1 MALIDKITDIR
12 NFDYKKVRK
21 TNTTENGTFKTNQRN
36 NSEKNTS
43 FDEGRV
49 QQQYTKLSPDE
60 DQFLKKEPGDR
71 YRGTKL
77 DDGLYRGGAALN
89 VERNVEDVE
98 RIGKFLTTPKGLLFT
113 GKQVILQKQ
122 NASEHTKGYKIIS
135 PITNRPPFTR
145 DERHKAGG
153 LFSSPFSEAPKYEDK
168 DILKKNAGKIGHM
181 NTPSYDYNA
190 VNQVVLAGPNSKT
203 PSKRMSVRTSPKEAV
218 RSILNIPYMS
228 RSDYDKLQIPK
239 DFIDFKIYDP
249 INKTY
254 IVFPAYLTDIT
265 DNSSAEY
272 NPTRYIGRPDQV
284 FVYSGYTR
292 NISFGFRVCALT
304 KDDMPIL
311 WQKVDK
317 IKALTLPT
325 FSKQVIQ
332 NDDELRPIAP
342 FVQLTI
348 GNLFRNQPGYFGSV
362 NVTIPQT
369 TTWETEDG
377 HQLPH
382 LCDISVEF
390 TYVGKKL
397 PSTNF
402 TNQYD
407 RGTRNS
413 DGTDLDLSK
422 IKSGNRKL
430 ELPKL
435 IKTDLTTADTVD
447 VPRHYEIIGGSAAIG
462 QEPIQ
467 GSGVVGGRGPT
478 SRFNY

>member
-1 MALIDKITDIR
+1 MALIDKTTDITS
-12 NFDYKKVRK
+12 FDYKKVRG

-36 NSEKNTS
+36 NTDKKTNFNNTKV
-43 FDEGRV
+43 E
-49 QQQYTKLSPDE
+49 QQYSKLSPD
-60 DQFLKKEPGDR
+60 DGQLIKKDIGDK
-71 YRGTKL
+71 YRSTKL
-77 DDGLYRGGAALN
+77 DDGFYRGGAVLN

-153 LFSSPFSEAPKYEDK
+153 LFSSPFSDAPRYEDEE
-168 DILKKNAGKIGHM
+168 ILKKNAGKRGHM

-190 VNQVVLAGPNSKT
+190 VNQVVLGGSNSKT
-203 PSKRMSVRTSPKEAV
+203 PSKRMAVRTSPKEAE

-228 RSDYDKLQIPK
+228 RSDYDKLQVPK

-284 FVYSGYTR
+284 FVYSGYSR
-292 NISFGFRVCALT
+292 NISFGFRVCSLT

-317 IKALTLPT
+317 IKALTLPG

-332 NDDELRPIAP
+332 NDNEFRPIAP
-342 FVQLTI
+342 FVELTI
-348 GNLFRNQPGYFGSV
+348 GNLFKSQPGYFGSV

-390 TYVGKKL
+390 TYVGKQL
-397 PSTNF
+397 PQNSANAT
-402 TNQYD
+402 QYD

-413 DGTDLDLSK
+413 DGTDFDLSK
-422 IKSGNRKL
+422 VKSANRKL
-430 ELPKL
+430 EIPKL
-435 IKTDLTTADTVD
+435 IQTDLTTADTVD
-447 VPRHYEIIGGSAAIG
+447 VPRHYDIIGKDPRQDGGIA
-462 QEPIQ
+462 
-467 GSGVVGGRGPT
+467 GGRGPT
-478 SRFNY
+478 SRFDY

>member
-1 MALIDKITDIR
+1 MALIDKTTDITS
-12 NFDYKKVRK
+12 FDYKKVRK
-21 TNTTENGTFKTNQRN
+21 TNTTENGTFKTNQKN
-36 NSEKNTS
+36 NTDKKTNFNNTKV
-43 FDEGRV
+43 E
-49 QQQYTKLSPDE
+49 QQYSKLSPD
-60 DQFLKKEPGDR
+60 DGQLIKKDIGDK
-71 YRGTKL
+71 YRSTKL

-98 RIGKFLTTPKGLLFT
+98 RIGKFLTTPKGALFT
-113 GKQVILQKQ
+113 IKQVLLQKQ
-122 NASEHTKGYKIIS
+122 NASEHTKGYKVIS

-153 LFSSPFSEAPKYEDK
+153 LFSSPFSDAPRYEDEE
-168 DILKKNAGKIGHM
+168 ILKKNVLRGK
-181 NTPSYDYNA
+181 NNNNA
-190 VNQVVLAGPNSKT
+190 VNQITLGGRDSKT
-203 PSKRMSVRTSPKEAV
+203 PSKRVAISFGKSAN
-218 RSILNIPYMS
+218 RSALNIPYML
-228 RSDYDKLQIPK
+228 RSDYDKLENPK

-292 NISFGFRVCALT
+292 NISFGFRVCSLT

-317 IKALTLPT
+317 IKALTLPG

-332 NDDELRPIAP
+332 NDDEFRPIAP
-342 FVQLTI
+342 FVELTI
-348 GNLFRNQPGYFGSV
+348 GNLFKSQPGYFSSV

-390 TYVGKKL
+390 TYVGKQL
-397 PSTNF
+397 PRNSANAT
-402 TNQYD
+402 QYD
-407 RGTRNS
+407 RSTQNS
-413 DGTDLDLSK
+413 DGTDFDLSK
-422 IKSGNRKL
+422 IKSAKKKL

-447 VPRHYEIIGGSAAIG
+447 IPRHFDIIGKDPRQDSSIA
-462 QEPIQ
+462 
-467 GSGVVGGRGPT
+467 GGRGPT
-478 SRFNY
+478 SRFDY

>member
-1 MALIDKITDIR
+1 MALIDKTTDITS
-12 NFDYKKVRK
+12 FDYKKVRK
-21 TNTTENGTFKTNQRN
+21 TNTTENGTFKTNQKN
-36 NSEKNTS
+36 NTDKKTNFNNTKV
-43 FDEGRV
+43 E
-49 QQQYTKLSPDE
+49 QQYSKLSPD
-60 DQFLKKEPGDR
+60 DGQLIKKDIGDK
-71 YRGTKL
+71 YRSTKL

-98 RIGKFLTTPKGLLFT
+98 RIGKFLTTPKGALFT
-113 GKQVILQKQ
+113 IKQVLLQKQ
-122 NASEHTKGYKIIS
+122 NASEHTKGYKVIS

-153 LFSSPFSEAPKYEDK
+153 LFSSPFSDAPRYEDEE
-168 DILKKNAGKIGHM
+168 ILKKNVLRGK
-181 NTPSYDYNA
+181 NNNNA
-190 VNQVVLAGPNSKT
+190 VNQITLGGRDSKT
-203 PSKRMSVRTSPKEAV
+203 PSKRVAISFGKSAN
-218 RSILNIPYMS
+218 RSALNIPYML
-228 RSDYDKLQIPK
+228 RSDYDKLENPK

-292 NISFGFRVCALT
+292 NISFGFRVCSLT

-317 IKALTLPT
+317 IKALTLPG

-332 NDDELRPIAP
+332 NDDEFRPIAP
-342 FVQLTI
+342 FVELTI
-348 GNLFRNQPGYFGSV
+348 GNLFKSQPGYFSSV

-390 TYVGKKL
+390 TYVGKQL
-397 PSTNF
+397 PRNSANAT
-402 TNQYD
+402 QYD
-407 RGTRNS
+407 RSTQNS
-413 DGTDLDLSK
+413 DGTDFDLSK
-422 IKSGNRKL
+422 IKSANRKL
-430 ELPKL
+430 EIPKL
-435 IKTDLTTADTVD
+435 IQTDLTTADTVD
-447 VPRHYEIIGGSAAIG
+447 VPRHFDIIGKDPR
-462 QEPIQ
+462 QD
-467 GSGVVGGRGPT
+467 SGIAGGRGKPT
-478 SRFNY
+478 SRFDY

>member
-21 TNTTENGTFKTNQRN
+21 PNTTENGTFKTNQRN
-36 NSEKNTS
+36 NTDKKTNFNNTKI
-43 FDEGRV
+43 E
-49 QQQYTKLSPDE
+49 QQYSKLSPD
-60 DQFLKKEPGDR
+60 DGQLIKKDIGDK
-71 YRGTKL
+71 YRSTKL

-122 NASEHTKGYKIIS
+122 NKSEHTKGYKIIS

-153 LFSSPFSEAPKYEDK
+153 LFSSPFSEAPRYEDE
-168 DILKKNAGKIGHM
+168 DILKKNVLRGK
-181 NTPSYDYNA
+181 NNNNA
-190 VNQVVLAGPNSKT
+190 VNQITLGGPNSPT
-203 PSKRMSVRTSPKEAV
+203 PSKRVAISFGKSAN
-218 RSILNIPYMS
+218 RSALNIPYMS
-228 RSDYDKLQIPK
+228 KSEYDKLKNPK

-254 IVFPAYLTDIT
+254 IIFPAYLTDIT

-284 FVYSGYTR
+284 FVYSGYSR
-292 NISFGFRVCALT
+292 NISFGFRVCSLT

-317 IKALTLPT
+317 IKALTLPG

-332 NDDELRPIAP
+332 NDDEFRPIAP
-342 FVQLTI
+342 FVELTI
-348 GNLFRNQPGYFGSV
+348 GNLFKSQPGYFGSV

-390 TYVGKKL
+390 TYVGKQL
-397 PSTNF
+397 PQNSANAT
-402 TNQYD
+402 QYD
-407 RGTRNS
+407 RSTQNPS
-413 DGTDLDLSK
+413 GTDFDLSK
-422 IKSGNRKL
+422 VKSANRKI
-430 ELPKL
+430 ELPI

-447 VPRHYEIIGGSAAIG
+447 VPRHYDIIDKDPR
-462 QEPIQ
+462 QD
-467 GSGVVGGRGPT
+467 SGIAGGRGPT
-478 SRFNY
+478 SRFPT